1 MDMEWCHKIVII
13 MTLLEYTVKVTSMK
27 PLMNKRHVGGSID
40 SALFVL
46 YREVVL
52 F

>member
-1 MDMEWCHKIVII
+1 MDMEWCHKTVII
-13 MTLLEYTVKVTSMK
+13 MAMLEYTVKVTSVK
-27 PLMNKRHVGGSID
+27 PLNKGHVGGSID